1 ALVLP
6 HYVRHADAGEHKVV
20 PARGNGRVAVERA
33 QVRIDVVGARGA
45 GVDRLGARDDGQVG
59 RHGTEP
65 ALGVGRLHG
74 DGHQVADFLAG
85 EQQVVADL
93 FVGQADVLQL
103 VVAHGRCAMTV
114 QAVVDEQLRAVLQG
128 GDVVDAVGRLVQGV
142 AAFGGVR
149 GRTCKREC
157 DGTNQLL

>member
-1 ALVLP
+1 GYVVVVGGSLGRVEALELGFDRRVAAVVGDRFGLDGGIALGVVGGGDAFPAAGAICFDLVHGHGGELTRALVLP

-65 ALGVGRLHG
+65 
-74 DGHQVADFLAG
+74 
-85 EQQVVADL
+85 
-93 FVGQADVLQL
+93 
-103 VVAHGRCAMTV
+103 
-114 QAVVDEQLRAVLQG
+114 
-128 GDVVDAVGRLVQGV
+128 
-142 AAFGGVR
+142 
-149 GRTCKREC
+149 
-157 DGTNQLL
+157 